1 MTWTRFSLPVWEVPM
16 NVPAE
21 LLMVLIL
28 AVALAFAG
36 GMVVAAMLATRSNQ
50 NLLHELQGL
59 KERVEEVRQKA
70 ESLANFPELHARLD
84 QARNELTRLSETL
97 NSVRG
102 FLSDTVHQQVTR
114 QIEETLKTLTRL
126 EEKLRSTSDDQIARL
141 EKQIVEISAI
151 LLGRRGGAAAERI
164 VDELLSVFPEGWVKQ
179 NVHLG
184 GGKVEFAVV
193 LPGDYYVPLDSKF
206 VGAEILA
213 KQDYEADQKKSQKIQ
228 EKIKEQAKKIVE
240 YLRDPKVPGFG
251 IAAVPDSVYAM
262 CRSAIR
268 EVASEHQVVVV
279 PYSLLVPFVLSL
291 YLIAQRLGISVRSTD
306 TSQLIGSARDALRR
320 AREALENMEKEINT
334 VRGQRDRALDELR
347 NAERALNAL
356 IGDGPPEVGDKA

>member
-1 MTWTRFSLPVWEVPM
+1 M

-21 LLMVLIL
+21 LLLVLIL

-50 NLLHELQGL
+50 NLLRELQGL
-59 KERVEEVRQKA
+59 KERVEEVRQKT
-70 ESLANFPELHARLD
+70 ESLANFPELRARLD
-84 QARNELTRLSETL
+84 QARDELTRLSENL
-97 NSVRG
+97 KSVHG

-141 EKQIVEISAI
+141 EEEIGRISAI

-213 KQDYEADQKKSQKIQ
+213 EQDYEADQKKSQKIQ

-240 YLRDPKVPGFG
+240 YLSDPKVPGFG

-268 EVASEHQVVVV
+268 EVASKHQVVVV

-306 TSQLIGSARDALRR
+306 TSQLIGSTRDALRR

-334 VRGQRDRALDELR
+334 VKGQRDRALDELR

>member
-1 MTWTRFSLPVWEVPM
+1 M

-50 NLLHELQGL
+50 NLLRELQGL

-84 QARNELTRLSETL
+84 QARNELTRLSENL
-97 NSVRG
+97 KSVHG

-141 EKQIVEISAI
+141 EEEIVEISNI
-151 LLGRRGGAAAERI
+151 LRGRRGGAAAERI
-164 VDELLSVFPEGWVKQ
+164 VDELLSVFPQGWVEQ

-334 VRGQRDRALDELR
+334 VKRQRDRALDELR

>member
-84 QARNELTRLSETL
+84 QARNDLTRLSETL

-126 EEKLRSTSDDQIARL
+126 EEKLRFTSDDQIARL
-141 EKQIVEISAI
+141 EKEIVEISAI
-151 LLGRRGGAAAERI
+151 LRGRRGGAAAERI

-184 GGKVEFAVV
+184 DGKVEFAVV

-213 KQDYEADQKKSQKIQ
+213 KQDYEADQKKSQKIR

-334 VRGQRDRALDELR
+334 VKRQRDRALDELR
-347 NAERALNAL
+347 NAERALKAL

>member
-334 VRGQRDRALDELR
+334 VKRQRDRALDELR
-347 NAERALNAL
+347 NAERALKAL

>member
-1 MTWTRFSLPVWEVPM
+1 M

-28 AVALAFAG
+28 AVALGFAG

-50 NLLHELQGL
+50 NLLRELQGL
-59 KERVEEVRQKA
+59 KGRVEEVRQKT
-70 ESLANFPELHARLD
+70 ESLANFPELRARLD
-84 QARNELTRLSETL
+84 QARDELTRLSENL

-102 FLSDTVHQQVTR
+102 FLSNTVHQQVTR

-141 EKQIVEISAI
+141 EEEIGRISDI
-151 LLGRRGGAAAERI
+151 LRGRRGGAAAERI
-164 VDELLSVFPEGWVKQ
+164 VDELLSVFPEGWVEQK
-179 NVHLG
+179 VHLG
-184 GGKVEFAVV
+184 GGEVEFAVV

-240 YLRDPKVPGFG
+240 YLSDPKVPGFG

-268 EVASEHQVVVV
+268 EVASKHQVVVV

-334 VRGQRDRALDELR
+334 VKGQRDRALDELR
-347 NAERALNAL
+347 NAERALKAL

>member
-1 MTWTRFSLPVWEVPM
+1 M

-28 AVALAFAG
+28 AVALGFVG

-50 NLLHELQGL
+50 NLLRELQGL
-59 KERVEEVRQKA
+59 KERVEEVRQKT
-70 ESLANFPELHARLD
+70 ESLANFPELRARLD
-84 QARNELTRLSETL
+84 QARDELTRLSENL
-97 NSVRG
+97 KSVHG

-141 EKQIVEISAI
+141 EEEIGRISAI

-213 KQDYEADQKKSQKIQ
+213 KQDYEADQKNFQKIQ
-228 EKIKEQAKKIVE
+228 RNIREQAKKIVE
-240 YLRDPKVPGFG
+240 YLSDPKVPGFG

-320 AREALENMEKEINT
+320 ARVSLENMTNEISALE
-334 VRGQRDRALDELR
+334 GQQKKALDALR

>member
-164 VDELLSVFPEGWVKQ
+164 VDELLSVFPEEWVEQK
-179 NVHLG
+179 VHLG
-184 GGKVEFAVV
+184 GGEVEFAVV

-262 CRSAIR
+262 CRSVIR

-291 YLIAQRLGISVRSTD
+291 YLIAQRLGISVPSTD

-320 AREALENMEKEINT
+320 AREALENMEKEINA
-334 VRGQRDRALDELR
+334 VKGQRDRALDELR

>member
-1 MTWTRFSLPVWEVPM
+1 M

-50 NLLHELQGL
+50 NLLRELQGL

-141 EKQIVEISAI
+141 EKEIGRISAI
-151 LLGRRGGAAAERI
+151 LLGRQGGAAAERI
-164 VDELLSVFPEGWVKQ
+164 VDELLSVFPEGWVEQK
-179 NVHLG
+179 VHLG
-184 GGKVEFAVV
+184 GGEVEFAVV

-213 KQDYEADQKKSQKIQ
+213 KQDYEADQKKSQKIQEKIQ

-268 EVASEHQVVVV
+268 EVAIKHQVVIV

-334 VRGQRDRALDELR
+334 VKGQRDRALDELR
-347 NAERALNAL
+347 NAERALKAL

>member
-1 MTWTRFSLPVWEVPM
+1 
-16 NVPAE
+16 
-21 LLMVLIL
+21 
-28 AVALAFAG
+28 
-36 GMVVAAMLATRSNQ
+36 
-50 NLLHELQGL
+50 
-59 KERVEEVRQKA
+59 
-70 ESLANFPELHARLD
+70 
-84 QARNELTRLSETL
+84 
-97 NSVRG
+97 
-102 FLSDTVHQQVTR
+102 VHQQVTR

-141 EKQIVEISAI
+141 EEEIVEISNI
-151 LLGRRGGAAAERI
+151 LRGRRGGAAAERI

-213 KQDYEADQKKSQKIQ
+213 KQDYEADQKNFQKIQ
-228 EKIKEQAKKIVE
+228 RNIREQAKKIVE
-240 YLRDPKVPGFG
+240 YLSDPKVPGFG

-268 EVASEHQVVVV
+268 EVASEHQVVLV

-320 AREALENMEKEINT
+320 ARASLENMTNEISALE
-334 VRGQRDRALDELR
+334 GQQKKALKELR

>member
-1 MTWTRFSLPVWEVPM
+1 
-16 NVPAE
+16 
-21 LLMVLIL
+21 
-28 AVALAFAG
+28 
-36 GMVVAAMLATRSNQ
+36 
-50 NLLHELQGL
+50 
-59 KERVEEVRQKA
+59 
-70 ESLANFPELHARLD
+70 
-84 QARNELTRLSETL
+84 
-97 NSVRG
+97 
-102 FLSDTVHQQVTR
+102 VHQQVTR

-141 EKQIVEISAI
+141 EEEIGRISDI
-151 LLGRRGGAAAERI
+151 LRGRRGGAAAERI
-164 VDELLSVFPEGWVKQ
+164 VDELLSVFPEGWVEQK
-179 NVHLG
+179 VHLG
-184 GGKVEFAVV
+184 GGEVEFAVV

-213 KQDYEADQKKSQKIQ
+213 EQDYEADQKNFQKIQ
-228 EKIKEQAKKIVE
+228 RNIREQAKKIVE
-240 YLRDPKVPGFG
+240 YLSDPKVPGFG

-268 EVASEHQVVVV
+268 EVASKHQVVVV

-334 VRGQRDRALDELR
+334 VKRQRDRALDELR
-347 NAERALNAL
+347 NAERALKAL

>member
-1 MTWTRFSLPVWEVPM
+1 M

-28 AVALAFAG
+28 AVALGFAG

-50 NLLHELQGL
+50 NLLRELQGL
-59 KERVEEVRQKA
+59 KGRVEEVRQKT
-70 ESLANFPELHARLD
+70 ESLANFPELRARLD
-84 QARNELTRLSETL
+84 QARDELTRLSENL

-102 FLSDTVHQQVTR
+102 FLSNTVHQQVTR

-141 EKQIVEISAI
+141 EEEIGRISDI
-151 LLGRRGGAAAERI
+151 LRGRRGGAAAERI
-164 VDELLSVFPEGWVKQ
+164 VDELLSVFPEGWVEQK
-179 NVHLG
+179 VHLG
-184 GGKVEFAVV
+184 GGEVEFAVV

-240 YLRDPKVPGFG
+240 YLSDPKVPGFG

-268 EVASEHQVVVV
+268 EVASKHQVVVV

-334 VRGQRDRALDELR
+334 VKRQRDRALDELR
-347 NAERALNAL
+347 NAERALKAL

>member
-1 MTWTRFSLPVWEVPM
+1 M

-28 AVALAFAG
+28 AVALGFAG

-50 NLLHELQGL
+50 NLLRELQGL
-59 KERVEEVRQKA
+59 KERVEEVRQKT
-70 ESLANFPELHARLD
+70 ESLANFPELRARLD
-84 QARNELTRLSETL
+84 QARDELTRLSENL

-102 FLSDTVHQQVTR
+102 FLSNTVHQQVTR

-141 EKQIVEISAI
+141 EEEIGRISDI
-151 LLGRRGGAAAERI
+151 LRGRRGGAAAERI

-334 VRGQRDRALDELR
+334 VKRQRDRALDELR

>member
-1 MTWTRFSLPVWEVPM
+1 M

-50 NLLHELQGL
+50 NLLRELQGL

-141 EKQIVEISAI
+141 EKEIVQISDI

-213 KQDYEADQKKSQKIQ
+213 KQDYKADQKKSQKIQ

-240 YLRDPKVPGFG
+240 YLSDPKVPGFG

-334 VRGQRDRALDELR
+334 VRGQRDRALDALR